1 MRIRRPILFRRW
13 VAVDV
18 DIMSKSL
25 SILTLTILVALPKHF
40 FGIFREFLKRVTLRL
55 LRWKIRD
62 VHLFAPSHNLLT
74 SFLPCQQIRLLPLHH
89 TINRTQHNK
98 RRGLSMALNL
108 LFLLALLSTSIN
120 SFTLKT
126 SSSVNMLTP
135 RTSADVQLEIKD
147 PVDPTALTQSKAIL
161 SELRPST
168 TTDNNNNDDSLSSS
182 SCNPKALLTVAKR
195 LGDIPAADD
204 TNNASYLV
212 TKQQCQEAFDGL
224 SDEERQSLLNI
235 HQRVKLFAEAQRK
248 SVVDMSIEIPGG
260 RAGHS
265 VSPCRGTW
273 FCCDW
278 CCCVSCSCVCFPCSI
293 VWNKETSMNMMWKSC
308 EKGALGN
315 EEKMC

>member
-1 MRIRRPILFRRW
+1 
-13 VAVDV
+13 
-18 DIMSKSL
+18 
-25 SILTLTILVALPKHF
+25 
-40 FGIFREFLKRVTLRL
+40 
-55 LRWKIRD
+55 
-62 VHLFAPSHNLLT
+62 
-74 SFLPCQQIRLLPLHH
+74 
-89 TINRTQHNK
+89 
-98 RRGLSMALNL
+98 MALNL
-108 LFLLALLSTSIN
+108 LFLLALLSTSIH

-126 SSSVNMLTP
+126 SSVVNMLTP

-168 TTDNNNNDDSLSSS
+168 TDNNNNDDSLSSS

-195 LGDIPAADD
+195 LGDIPADD

-265 VSPCRGTW
+265 VSPCRGT
-273 FCCDW
+273 
-278 CCCVSCSCVCFPCSI
+278 
-293 VWNKETSMNMMWKSC
+293 
-308 EKGALGN
+308 
-315 EEKMC
+315 